1 MTARNPDRE
10 AKRDPRSWGT
20 LTVRTFLSGR
30 ERRTVEAFADVFIEG
45 QDETL
50 TPAEIAANVDAQ
62 LGRVQSKRKRSLR
75 LVLWVIEYVVP
86 LLSLRGPFS
95 RLSRATRRQIIEKH
109 LVGPRAGRLMHNL
122 AKVRTLFLVGYYG
135 DTRVFPSIGFR
146 APAQQSRYKPGELSP
161 LGRPEL
167 AVQPPAAGETTIQA
181 DICVIGSGA
190 GGAVVAALASVH
202 GARVVLLEEGRYVRT
217 AELANDEP
225 TMSAKLYK
233 ESGLQTTVD
242 LEMTILQG
250 RVLGGT
256 TFINNAI
263 CFRIEDPTLAPGRD
277 TLAQWAA
284 FGARVERDKL
294 HASYDR
300 VEQAIRVRPLPE
312 TLAPTQAND
321 PAGPNGDALL
331 RGWRTL
337 CERGIASQPFRSG
350 LFRLNLNQC
359 LTCGYCNFGC
369 PYERRMSTLETFI
382 PEAISHGAR
391 VVPECHAIRIETR
404 GDRATG
410 VRATM
415 ADGRPLR
422 IEADTVV
429 VACGAIGSSVLL
441 LKSGIERNVGTRFS
455 FNAATPVLARFPDRL
470 DGFQG
475 LQMTG
480 FVDFGEYILES
491 LFNPPMT
498 TSVTMPGWFAT
509 HFERMRDYGRLA
521 TAGVVVGTQPNGR
534 VKRCGA
540 LRDLFG
546 PVDYRMAQPDLEAMK
561 RGIATLAQIYFA
573 AGAEAVFPST
583 FLDHELP
590 ASRFAPSGALDRE
603 AIIRYIATSIREPA
617 DLTLN
622 SAHPQ
627 GGNPMSDRPDLGVVD
642 SSFRVHGFANL
653 FVADASVF
661 PTSIGINPQ
670 LTVMA
675 LADYAWHNCIS
686 QVRERRA

>member
-1 MTARNPDRE
+1 MRI
-10 AKRDPRSWGT
+10 
-20 LTVRTFLSGR
+20 FLSPR

-45 QDETL
+45 RHEAL
-50 TPAEIAANVDAQ
+50 TPAEIGTNIDAQ
-62 LGRVQSKRKRSLR
+62 LGRVHSKRKASLR
-75 LVLWVIEYVVP
+75 LVLWAIEYVVP

-95 RLSRATRRQIIEKH
+95 RLSRGARRQIIEKH
-109 LVGPRAGRLMHNL
+109 LAGPRAGRLMHNL
-122 AKVRTLFLVGYYG
+122 AKIRTLFLAGYYG
-135 DTRVFPSIGFR
+135 DARVFPSIGFR
-146 APAQQSRYKPGELSP
+146 APARQSRYEPGELSP

-167 AVQPPAAGETTIQA
+167 TVQPPAAGETTIKA

-190 GGAVVAALASVH
+190 GGGVVAALASVH
-202 GARVVLLEEGRYVRT
+202 GARVALLEEGRYVRT

-225 TMSAKLYK
+225 TMSALLYK

-263 CFRIEDPTLAPGRD
+263 CFRIDDPALVPGRD
-277 TLAQWAA
+277 TLTQWAA
-284 FGARVERDKL
+284 FGARVPRDKL
-294 HASYDR
+294 QASYDR
-300 VEQAIRVRPLPE
+300 VEQAIRARPLPE
-312 TLAPTQAND
+312 TLAPAHADD
-321 PAGPNGDALL
+321 PAGPNGDVLL

-337 CERGIASQPFRSG
+337 RSRGVATQQFQSG
-350 LFRLNLNQC
+350 VFRLNLNQC
-359 LTCGYCNFGC
+359 LACGYCNFGC
-369 PYERRMSTLETFI
+369 PYERRLSTLETYI
-382 PEAISHGAR
+382 PTAIAHGAR
-391 VVPECHAIRIETR
+391 VVPECHAVRIETR
-404 GDRATG
+404 GERATA

-422 IEADTVV
+422 VEADAIV

-441 LKSGIERNVGTRFS
+441 LKSGIKRNVGTRFS

-470 DGFQG
+470 DSFQG

-498 TSVTMPGWFAT
+498 TSAAMPGWFAT
-509 HFERMRDYGRLA
+509 HFGRMRDYGRLA
-521 TAGVVVGTQPNGR
+521 CAGVVVGTQPNGR
-534 VKRCGA
+534 VKRCAA

-561 RGIATLAQIYFA
+561 RGIAMLAQVYFA

-590 ASRFAPSGALDRE
+590 ANRFAPSGILDRE
-603 AIIRYIATSIREPA
+603 AIIQYIATSIREPA
-617 DLTLN
+617 DLTLS

-686 QVRERRA
+686 QPRERRA